1 MSQTTQQVSQP
12 EQTPAAGPQLPTA
25 PTSRNTNDR
34 TLEDNS
40 PNRGTLTPAQ
50 VASTLP
56 MHGLAL
62 GYVIRTKGGLLSQS
76 KYTFHF
82 ERRDQF
88 VLASRKREHKQTS
101 NYLLSI
107 DPSDLDRNSESFF
120 SKVRSNFG
128 GTEFVFY
135 DAGEGDQRAEIG
147 AVLYEADP
155 AGLKGPRRM
164 QVILPRVSD
173 STGEMEIWR
182 PKNETETLIAEFRRN
197 RDSERIIVLQN
208 KPPQWNETLRAFQL
222 NFHGRVSVSS
232 VKNCQ
237 LVDARQPNRLV
248 MQFGKVT
255 SERFSLDFQFP
266 LNATQAFCIALTS
279 FDNKLLCE

>member
-1 MSQTTQQVSQP
+1 M
-12 EQTPAAGPQLPTA
+12 
-25 PTSRNTNDR
+25 N
-34 TLEDNS
+34 
-40 PNRGTLTPAQ
+40 
-50 VASTLP
+50 
-56 MHGLAL
+56 GLAL
-62 GYVIRTKGGLLSQS
+62 GYVIRTKGGLLSQA
-76 KYTFHF
+76 KYAFHF

-88 VLASRKREHKQTS
+88 VLASRKRERKQTS

-107 DPSDLDRNSESFF
+107 DPLDLERNSDSFF
-120 SKVRSNFG
+120 AKVRSNFG

-135 DAGEGDQRAEIG
+135 DAGEGAERAEIG

-164 QVILPRVSD
+164 QVILPRVSE
-173 STGEMEIWR
+173 STGEVAVWR
-182 PKNETETLIAEFRRN
+182 STGEDDTLIAEFRRN
-197 RDSERIIVLQN
+197 RESERLVVLQN

-237 LVDARQPNRLV
+237 LVDAKQPNRLV
-248 MQFGKVT
+248 MQFGKV
-255 SERFSLDFQFP
+255 SDERFSLDFQFP